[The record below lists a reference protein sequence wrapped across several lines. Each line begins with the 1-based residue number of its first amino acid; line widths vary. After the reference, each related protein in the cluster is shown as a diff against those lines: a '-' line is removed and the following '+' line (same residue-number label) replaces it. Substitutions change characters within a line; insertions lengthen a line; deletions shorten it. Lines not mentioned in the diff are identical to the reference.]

1 VLREDL
7 REHLSEIL
15 SLLNQLTDQRTGLEY
30 LETALRYLYHGAKA
44 VTLADLRGAVEQV
57 FREGDELMTTIA
69 EGLMEQGRVEGRVD
83 GLREGI
89 LESISIVLELRFG
102 AQGLQL
108 LPELQQIAD
117 VDLLRQV
124 QKSLRTVATVAQL
137 RAIYQST

>member
-1 VLREDL
+1 
-7 REHLSEIL
+7 
-15 SLLNQLTDQRTGLEY
+15 
-30 LETALRYLYHGAKA
+30 
-44 VTLADLRGAVEQV
+44 VTLADLRSAVEQI
-57 FREGDELMTTIA
+57 FAEGDELMTTIA

-89 LESISIVLELRFG
+89 LESIGIVLELKFG

-124 QKSLRTVATVAQL
+124 QWSLRTVATVAQV
-137 RAIYQST
+137 RALYQRT